1 MAKEIGQRIR
11 NARVAR
17 SMSQAHLAEAAN
29 LDIRTIRRIEK
40 GENPPSHES
49 LLSICLVLKLDA
61 ENLKQESDAAL
72 RPKAKAEMVFVSDGH
87 ALLQNLVGFHDGAVD
102 ADDAGEDEEAA
113 SLVKEV
119 IQSLE
124 FAEIMPEVPQDA
136 TYEQGRALTRAIQAL
151 EAKGWVVAVM
161 KKLDVTIEWA
171 GQSIPHW
178 NRVVLVLKNA
188 NRPGHL
194 TVGKPTRRADNRLR
208 SNALR

>member
-1 MAKEIGQRIR
+1 MANEIGERIR
-11 NARVAR
+11 KTREAR

-49 LLSICLVLKLDA
+49 LLSICAVLELDA

-72 RPKAKAEMVFVSDGH
+72 RPKAKAEMVFVSDGN

-102 ADDAGEDEEAA
+102 ADDAGDDEEAA

-124 FAEIMPEVPQDA
+124 FAEIMPETPQDA
-136 TYEQGRALTRAIQAL
+136 IYEQGHALTRAIRAL
-151 EAKGWVVAVM
+151 EAKGWVIAVM
-161 KKLDVTIEWA
+161 KKLDITIKWA

-188 NRPGHL
+188 KRLEPPRVSRPSAG
-194 TVGKPTRRADNRLR
+194 RAIG
-208 SNALR
+208 

>member
-1 MAKEIGQRIR
+1 MANEIGERIR
-11 NARVAR
+11 KAREAR

-29 LDIRTIRRIEK
+29 LDTRTIRRIEK

-61 ENLKQESDAAL
+61 EDVKRETDAGV

-102 ADDAGEDEEAA
+102 ADDAGDDEETA
-113 SLVKEV
+113 SLATEI

-124 FAEIMPEVPQDA
+124 FAEIMPEIPQDA
-136 TYEQGRALTRAIQAL
+136 IYEQGRSLTRAIRAL
-151 EAKGWVVAVM
+151 EARGWVVAVM
-161 KKLDVTIEWA
+161 KKLDITIEWA

-188 NRPGHL
+188 KALGSQVSKL
-194 TVGKPTRRADNRLR
+194 TEGGQ
-208 SNALR
+208 